1 MSCTIIVTNNINK
14 LADIYQIVRVH
25 LDFIFINLFKY
36 YKKISSIIMFNYYKN
51 LHNNKSIFNLF

>member
-1 MSCTIIVTNNINK
+1 MSCTIIVTNNIYK

-36 YKKISSIIMFNYYKN
+36 YKKFSSIIMSNYYKN
-51 LHNNKSIFNLF
+51 LNNNKSIFNLF